1 MTSAITAV
9 DSSGPGVMPSIEGR
23 LAGRRVLVTG
33 AASGIGRAVAELFA
47 LAGASVA
54 LLDKEMPAAIDSA
67 NTRTVTL
74 RADIT
79 DAAGTQAAI
88 ANAAQALGG
97 IDGLVNAAGIANTDS
112 ASEVSL
118 EEWRRVIDVNLTGSF
133 IVCRACEPWL
143 RAAPSATI
151 VNLSSG
157 QGLLPIARRSAYA
170 ASKAGVIALTRS
182 LAMEWAPTI
191 RVNTLCPGATDTP
204 MVRHGYGDDALREV
218 GQRYALGRIGQA
230 SEIALGALYLSSAES
245 SFVTGIVLAI
255 DGGRSYH

>member
-1 MTSAITAV
+1 MTSATAT
-9 DSSGPGVMPSIEGR
+9 MPSVEGR

-33 AASGIGRAVAELFA
+33 AASGIGRAVAALFVK
-47 LAGASVA
+47 AGASVA
-54 LLDKEMPAAIDSA
+54 LLDRELPAPIDGA
-67 NTRTVTL
+67 NTRTLAL

-79 DAAGTQAAI
+79 DAAGTKAAV
-88 ANAAQALGG
+88 ANAAEALGG
-97 IDGLVNAAGIANTDS
+97 IDGLVNCAGIANTDA

-118 EEWRRVIDVNLTGSF
+118 EDWRRVIDVNLNGTF

-143 RAAPSATI
+143 RAAPSSTI

-182 LAMEWAPTI
+182 LAVEWAPAI
-191 RVNTLCPGATDTP
+191 RVNTLAPGATDTP

-218 GQRYALGRIGQA
+218 GKRYALGRIGQA
-230 SEIALGALYLSSAES
+230 SEIALGALYLTSAES